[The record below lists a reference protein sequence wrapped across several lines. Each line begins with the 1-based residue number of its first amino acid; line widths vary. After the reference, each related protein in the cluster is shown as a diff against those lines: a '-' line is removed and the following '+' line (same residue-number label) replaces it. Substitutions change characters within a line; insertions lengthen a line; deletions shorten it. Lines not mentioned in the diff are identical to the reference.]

1 MGGLFS
7 SKKKPESRITEQ
19 DRAILELKKQ
29 RDQLRMYE
37 RKIDAEQVKL
47 KTLAKQLLKDGKKSK
62 ALLLLKKKK
71 RQESLAEKTAQ
82 QIENMETL
90 ANDIEFA
97 QMESKVFEGLKVGNQ
112 ALKDIQKLMSL
123 EEAEQIMDET
133 REAIEYQQQ
142 LSDLLAG
149 STSDEDESDILAEL
163 EAITSVD
170 EKHDITIPDMPDVP
184 AEEPQIKEQPKEK
197 ERRQERVALEA
208 S

>member
-7 SKKKPESRITEQ
+7 SKKKPESRVTDQ

-29 RDQLRMYE
+29 RDQLRMYQ
-37 RKIDAEQVKL
+37 RKIDAEQEKL
-47 KTLAKQLLKDGKKSK
+47 KNLAKQLLKDGKKSK

-71 RQESLAEKTAQ
+71 RQENLAEKTAQ

-97 QMESKVFEGLKVGNQ
+97 QMENKVFEGLKVGNQ
-112 ALKDIQKLMSL
+112 ALKDIHKLMSL
-123 EEAEQIMDET
+123 EEAEQIMDDT

-142 LSDLLAG
+142 LTDILAG
-149 STSDEDESDILAEL
+149 SISDEDESDILAEL
-163 EAITSVD
+163 EAITSST
-170 EKHDITIPDMPDVP
+170 EKQIDQIPNLPDVP
-184 AEEPQIKEQPKEK
+184 TEEPQVKQQEKSKEP
-197 ERRQERVALEA
+197 RQERVALEA